1 MFYRTLFFVL
11 LFWSSGNILGQSVSL
26 HGSAPDYAGKSIH
39 TSITRNPF
47 INIAEYSNTR
57 VCNEKG
63 EFELEIPLSSPGVV
77 QFETGVYQLY
87 LYMEPGFHYEVEFP
101 EYIEKKWEEEISPFY
116 QPLSMPLKLRS
127 RTSLSTQERIDG
139 SNDVNHSITRFDS
152 LFIIANGEIIS
163 NRKSGHAVNSDS
175 IIELLESEFTSDSSS
190 FFSNYRRFRYGALK
204 LNEGRTGLAQLS
216 HDYLGPTVM
225 EWHPGFVELFR
236 ALFKD
241 FIFYFANSREEG
253 QKFRN
258 LVNRNQDFR
267 QARQLV
273 LEHPAVWSDTLAE
286 MILLQEFSELFY
298 RGEYHKEAILIM
310 LDSMARH
317 PITPQF
323 GIYSAQLLE
332 KLSSLVTG
340 HTPPAISLE
349 DLDGK
354 TWSLDEFEGKYTYLF
369 FGTTDHYGCM
379 MEYPFL
385 QSYVEK
391 HAAYLNVITVMTSED
406 RNKLD
411 DFMHRNGYT
420 WTVLHYEGQPGV
432 LDDYMVRAYPVA
444 YLIDRNGKL
453 LLSPATLPSEGFEQQ
468 LFRIMRSRKEI

>member
-1 MFYRTLFFVL
+1 MLSRSLIFTLL
-11 LFWSSGNILGQSVSL
+11 LWGSGTLMGQSASL
-26 HGSAPDYAGKSIH
+26 HAVALDYAGQSIL
-39 TSITRNPF
+39 TSVAWNPF
-47 INIAEYSNTR
+47 VTIPEYSNR
-57 VCNEKG
+57 VVCDEKG
-63 EFELEIPLSSPGVV
+63 EFEHVVPLKSPRVV
-77 QFETGVYQLY
+77 QFETGIYQLY
-87 LYMEPGFHYEVEFP
+87 LYMEPGFHYEVELP
-101 EYIEKKWEEEISPFY
+101 DYREKKWDDQISPFF
-116 QPLSMPLKLRS
+116 QPLELPLVVLS
-127 RTSLSTQERIDG
+127 RTSLNTRERING
-139 SNDVNHSITRFDS
+139 SKDVNHTIATFDS
-152 LFIIANGEIIS
+152 LFITANREVI
-163 NRKSGHAVNSDS
+163 NHRKLGQPVNTDS
-175 IIELLESEFTSDSSS
+175 IIKQLEIAFSNNSSQ
-190 FFSNYRRFRYGALK
+190 FFSDYRRFRYGALK
-204 LNEGRTGLAQLS
+204 LNEGRTGLARLS
-216 HDYLGPTVM
+216 RDYLGPAVM

-241 FIFYFANSREEG
+241 FIFYYAGSAEG

-258 LVNRNQDFR
+258 LVNRNQDFHA
-267 QARQLV
+267 ARQLV
-273 LEHPAVWSDTLAE
+273 LDHPAVWSDTLAE

-310 LDSMARH
+310 LDSMAH
-317 PITPQF
+317 DPVTPQF
-323 GIYSAQLLE
+323 GIYSAQLME

-340 HTPPAISLE
+340 HIPPAISLE

-354 TWSLDEFEGKYTYLF
+354 SWSLSDFDGKYTYLF

-385 QSYVEK
+385 QSYMEK
-391 HAAYLNVITVMTSED
+391 HTAYLNVLTVMTSED

-432 LDDYMVRAYPVA
+432 IDDYMVRGYPTA

-468 LFRIMRSRKEI
+468 LFRIMRARGEI

>member
-1 MFYRTLFFVL
+1 MLSRSLIFTLL
-11 LFWSSGNILGQSVSL
+11 LWGSGTLMGQSASL
-26 HGSAPDYAGKSIH
+26 HAVALDYAGQSIL
-39 TSITRNPF
+39 TSVAWNPF
-47 INIAEYSNTR
+47 VTIPEYSNR
-57 VCNEKG
+57 VVCDEKG
-63 EFELEIPLSSPGVV
+63 EFEHVVPLKSPRVV
-77 QFETGVYQLY
+77 QFETGIYQLY
-87 LYMEPGFHYEVEFP
+87 LYMEPGFHYEVELP
-101 EYIEKKWEEEISPFY
+101 DYREKKWDDQISPFF
-116 QPLSMPLKLRS
+116 QPLALPLVVLS
-127 RTSLSTQERIDG
+127 RTSLNTRERING
-139 SNDVNHSITRFDS
+139 SKDVNHTIATFDS
-152 LFIIANGEIIS
+152 LFITANREII
-163 NRKSGHAVNSDS
+163 NHRKLGQPVNTDS
-175 IIELLESEFTSDSSS
+175 IIQHMEAVFKRDSSR
-190 FFSNYRRFRYGALK
+190 FFSDYRRFRYGALK
-204 LNEGRTGLAQLS
+204 LNEGKTGLARLS
-216 HDYLGPTVM
+216 QDYLGPTVI

-241 FIFYFANSREEG
+241 FIFYFSGSTEG

-273 LEHPAVWSDTLAE
+273 LDHPAVWSDTLAE

-310 LDSMARH
+310 LDSMAH
-317 PITPQF
+317 DPVTPQF
-323 GIYSAQLLE
+323 GIYSAQLME

-340 HTPPAISLE
+340 HIPPAISLE

-354 TWSLDEFEGKYTYLF
+354 SWSLSDFDGKYTYLF

-385 QSYVEK
+385 QSYMEK
-391 HAAYLNVITVMTSED
+391 HTAYLNVLTVMTSED

-411 DFMHRNGYT
+411 DFMHRNAYT

-432 LDDYMVRAYPVA
+432 LDDYMVRGYPTA

-468 LFRIMRSRKEI
+468 LFRIMRARGEI

>member
-1 MFYRTLFFVL
+1 MLSRSLIFTLL
-11 LFWSSGNILGQSVSL
+11 LWGSGTLMGQSASL
-26 HGSAPDYAGKSIH
+26 HAVALDYAGQSIL
-39 TSITRNPF
+39 TSVAWNPF
-47 INIAEYSNTR
+47 VTIPEYSNR
-57 VCNEKG
+57 VVCDEKG
-63 EFELEIPLSSPGVV
+63 EFEHVVPLKSPRVV
-77 QFETGVYQLY
+77 QFETGIYQLY
-87 LYMEPGFHYEVEFP
+87 LYMEPGFHYEVELP
-101 EYIEKKWEEEISPFY
+101 DYREKKWDDQISPFF
-116 QPLSMPLKLRS
+116 QPLALPLVVLS
-127 RTSLSTQERIDG
+127 RTSLNTRERING
-139 SNDVNHSITRFDS
+139 SKDVNHTIATFDS
-152 LFIIANGEIIS
+152 LFITANREII
-163 NRKSGHAVNSDS
+163 NHRKLGQPVNTDS
-175 IIELLESEFTSDSSS
+175 IIQHMEAVFKRDSSR
-190 FFSNYRRFRYGALK
+190 FFSDYRRFRYGALK
-204 LNEGRTGLAQLS
+204 LNEGKTGLARLS
-216 HDYLGPTVM
+216 QDYLGPTVM

-241 FIFYFANSREEG
+241 FIFYFSGSTEG

-273 LEHPAVWSDTLAE
+273 LDHPAVWSDTLAE

-310 LDSMARH
+310 LDSMAH
-317 PITPQF
+317 DPVTPQF
-323 GIYSAQLLE
+323 GIYSAQLME

-340 HTPPAISLE
+340 HIPPAISLE

-354 TWSLDEFEGKYTYLF
+354 SWSLSDFDGKYTYLF

-385 QSYVEK
+385 QSYMEK
-391 HAAYLNVITVMTSED
+391 HTAYLNVLTVMTSED

-411 DFMHRNGYT
+411 DFMLRNGYT

-432 LDDYMVRAYPVA
+432 LDDYMVRAYPTA
-444 YLIDRNGKL
+444 YLIDRNGLL

-468 LFRIMRSRKEI
+468 LFRIMRARGEI